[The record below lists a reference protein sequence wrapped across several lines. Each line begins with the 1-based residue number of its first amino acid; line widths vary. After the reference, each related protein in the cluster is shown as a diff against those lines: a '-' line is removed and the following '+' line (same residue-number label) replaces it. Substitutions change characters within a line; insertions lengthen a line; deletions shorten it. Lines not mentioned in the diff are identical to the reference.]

1 MSDLS
6 SGTTGH
12 RPATSAGARA
22 FLVTPFTKLARTHAG
37 ATTADAMVAASLAGS
52 LFFNLPAD
60 GARTP
65 VLRYLVITMLPFS
78 VLSPLIGPAIDRLKG
93 GHRFVVVGSIVL
105 RAVLCYFLIGQIGGD
120 SPLFFLLALLILV
133 CQKAYQVGRSALVPT
148 VVDSDSAL
156 VQANSKLSLISGL
169 AGFVGVLPAAIL
181 LKAFGPQWSVGL
193 AMVTYAGSA
202 VLALQ
207 LSGKR
212 VASESADQTERK
224 ELRGASIVM
233 AGSAMGLIRA
243 TVGFLTLLIAFDFR
257 GGGRPAWQFGF
268 VGGISVLSQLGGAVV
283 APRLRVFTTEEN
295 ILSGVLGLLVV
306 GGMASLVL
314 ADVGGAALLGGCVGF
329 AAGAGKLAFDSI
341 LQRDAPDANRG
352 RAFAKFE
359 TRFQVT
365 WVIGALAPVAIHM
378 SAHFGFAVVLVLALI
393 AVGSYGTA
401 RLAYAHRSGT
411 HRNAATARAVEI
423 EDHFAE
429 VSGEVRGRLVAAP
442 GQVFRQLRVRRAALR
457 SGQPDDL
464 RPERD
469 EVEIDGGPAGDTRA
483 VVDDVD
489 GDLAATAPNAWR
501 PPAEDDEAMPWVA
514 RHDAEPPAG
523 EYLADVEPSV
533 DNPFPWTPDAPTAV
547 FDQDATTPEATR
559 TARATRD
566 VARPGSPSQVRRR
579 RRQRRT

>member
-1 MSDLS
+1 MGIVSDPS

-93 GHRFVVVGSIVL
+93 GHRFMVVGSIVL
-105 RAVLCYFLIGQIGGD
+105 RSVLCYFMIGKIGGD

-133 CQKAYQVGRSALVPT
+133 CQKAYQVARSALVPT

-169 AGFVGVLPAAIL
+169 AGFVGVIPAAIL
-181 LKAFGPQWSVGL
+181 LKAFGPEWSMGL
-193 AMVTYAGSA
+193 AMVTYAGTA

-207 LSGKR
+207 LSGER
-212 VASESADQTERK
+212 VASESADQTERE
-224 ELRGASIVM
+224 ELRGAGIVM

-243 TVGFLTLLIAFDFR
+243 AVGFLTLLVAFDFR

-268 VGGISVLSQLGGAVV
+268 VGAVSVLSQLGGAAV

-295 ILSGVLGLLVV
+295 ILSGVLGLLVA
-306 GGMASLVL
+306 GGVASLLL

-378 SAHFGFAVVLVLALI
+378 TAHVGFAVVLVLALI

-423 EDHFAE
+423 EDRFAE

-442 GQVFRQLRVRRAALR
+442 GQVIRQLRARRPA
-457 SGQPDDL
+457 S
-464 RPERD
+464 RPESTEASD
-469 EVEIDGGPAGDTRA
+469 EEIGEIDDVVAGEGPTRA
-483 VVDDVD
+483 VDDDVD

-501 PPAEDDEAMPWVA
+501 PPADDDGAMPWVA
-514 RHDAEPPAG
+514 RHDAEPAA
-523 EYLADVEPSV
+523 EEFLADVDPSV

-547 FDQDATTPEATR
+547 FDQDSTAPEATR

-566 VARPGSPSQVRRR
+566 VARPGSPNQV
-579 RRQRRT
+579 RQRRT